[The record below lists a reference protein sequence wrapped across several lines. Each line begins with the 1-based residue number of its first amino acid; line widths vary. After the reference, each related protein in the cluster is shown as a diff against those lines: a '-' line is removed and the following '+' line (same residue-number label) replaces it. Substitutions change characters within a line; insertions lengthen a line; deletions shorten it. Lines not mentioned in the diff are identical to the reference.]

1 MQTYKEN
8 IKKFDLE
15 DSTGDEYSNSCNNPA
30 IEIINSEGYFM
41 LKNFKERFSTLT
53 HAFIGGSSGKLSL
66 IVDKLLEINKNMRI
80 VINAISLETASEI
93 ITIFKKYEKAGYS
106 TQIVQVAVTKTKKVA
121 GYTMASALNP
131 VFIGLLHN

>member
-1 MQTYKEN
+1 
-8 IKKFDLE
+8 
-15 DSTGDEYSNSCNNPA
+15 
-30 IEIINSEGYFM
+30 
-41 LKNFKERFSTLT
+41 
-53 HAFIGGSSGKLSL
+53 
-66 IVDKLLEINKNMRI
+66 MRI
-80 VINAISLETASEI
+80 VINAISLETVSEI